1 MDPSSYRGGYD
12 GAMQFFAELKRRKVI
27 QTAVL
32 YAAVSWVSLQVAEL
46 LFDML
51 EVPPWGLRLVFVLL
65 LIGFPLAL
73 LLSWM
78 HQITPSGV
86 QRESVAPEPA
96 PQPPAPAA
104 GGSQPGAAPPT
115 AALPHDSAAGPSI
128 AVLPFAN
135 LSDDRA
141 NEYFA
146 DGLSEELLNLLS
158 RLSGLRVVARTS
170 SFSFKGRAVGVEEIA
185 RELKVAHVLE
195 GSVRRSGSR
204 VRIAAQLVRGS
215 DSSHVWSRSFDRDLS
230 DIFAVQDEI
239 AGAVA
244 GELALSLLG
253 GDVPKARPTD
263 PSAYALYLEGRHYFS
278 LLSASGF
285 EQAIVAL
292 EKALAIDPRFG
303 SAWATLGALYW
314 GQANNS
320 LIAYEEGARRARE
333 ASEKALS
340 LDPEQAEPLSL
351 LGLLDV
357 IEQRDVALGHKRI
370 ARALELEPHNQRVL
384 SRASNVARMR
394 GRLDE
399 AIGYAAQAL
408 RADPLSPNAHAVL
421 GLSYYYAGRLED
433 AEAMRR
439 KLLALSPGW
448 LSGHY
453 YLGRILL
460 ERGDLRGALAA
471 MEQEPSPMWR
481 LTGLALVQHA
491 LGNRAASDAALDE
504 LRKDDPV
511 GIAYQFAEIHAY
523 RGEIEPAFEWLD
535 RAEATHDS
543 GLTDALANPM
553 MRNLHADPR
562 WAAFVARLRLD

>member
-1 MDPSSYRGGYD
+1 VTH
-12 GAMQFFAELKRRKVI
+12 L
-27 QTAVL
+27 
-32 YAAVSWVSLQVAEL
+32 
-46 LFDML
+46 
-51 EVPPWGLRLVFVLL
+51 
-65 LIGFPLAL
+65 
-73 LLSWM
+73 
-78 HQITPSGV
+78 
-86 QRESVAPEPA
+86 
-96 PQPPAPAA
+96 
-104 GGSQPGAAPPT
+104 
-115 AALPHDSAAGPSI
+115 
-128 AVLPFAN
+128 
-135 LSDDRA
+135 
-141 NEYFA
+141 
-146 DGLSEELLNLLS
+146 
-158 RLSGLRVVARTS
+158 
-170 SFSFKGRAVGVEEIA
+170 
-185 RELKVAHVLE
+185 LE

-204 VRIAAQLVRGS
+204 VRIAAQLIRAT

-244 GELALSLLG
+244 SELALSLLG
-253 GDVPKARPTD
+253 SGAPKARQTD
-263 PSAYALYLEGRHYFS
+263 PRAYALYLQGRHYFS

-285 EQAIVAL
+285 EQAIPAL
-292 EKALAIDPRFG
+292 EGALAIDPDFG
-303 SAWATLGALYW
+303 PAWATLGALYW

-357 IEQRDVALGHKRI
+357 IEQRDVALGLRRI
-370 ARALELEPHNQRVL
+370 ERALDLEPHNQRVL
-384 SRASNVARMR
+384 SRAANIARMR
-394 GRLDE
+394 GRTDE
-399 AIGYAAQAL
+399 AIRYGEQAL

-421 GLSYYYAGRLED
+421 GLTYYYAGRLGD

-460 ERGDLRGALAA
+460 ERGDLNAALAA
-471 MEQEPSPMWR
+471 MEQEPSAMWR
-481 LTGLALVQHA
+481 LTGLALVHHA

-504 LRKDDPV
+504 LRNVDPI

-523 RGEIEPAFEWLD
+523 RGEPEPAFEWLE

-543 GLTDALANPM
+543 GLSDALTNPLL
-553 MRNLHADPR
+553 RKLHTDPR
-562 WAAFVARLRLD
+562 WAAFVARVRLD